1 MCKHLKNSKLTF
13 KQYYKKK
20 LNNEMIYYYCEK
32 CDKFFVEKQ
41 KTELNIN
48 SWIFIYIFLSLV
60 NLFKKIFNLG
70 IETLLFV
77 VFLLMFDIAQ
87 KFLRWKF
94 LKFVELRK
102 DTGKEEIN
110 KEDGSPKK
118 TQRDGS
124 LS

>member
-20 LNNEMIYYYCEK
+20 LNNEIIYYYCEK

-48 SWIFIYIFLSLV
+48 SWIFIYIFLTLL
-60 NLFKKIFNLG
+60 NLLKKIFNFG

-77 VFLLMFDIAQ
+77 AFLLMFDIAQ
-87 KFLRWKF
+87 KFLSWKF
-94 LKFVELRK
+94 LKFVELKR
-102 DTGKEEIN
+102 TEN
-110 KEDGSPKK
+110 KKSGDG
-118 TQRDGS
+118 
-124 LS
+124 